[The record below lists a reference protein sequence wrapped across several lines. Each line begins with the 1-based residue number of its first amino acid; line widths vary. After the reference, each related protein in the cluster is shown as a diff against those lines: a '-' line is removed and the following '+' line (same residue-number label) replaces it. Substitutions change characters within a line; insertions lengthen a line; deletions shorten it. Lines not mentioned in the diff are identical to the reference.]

1 MLTCVSQ
8 AEGVIVKLATTG
20 SSVVFLQQNNFFLFI
35 RSENTDLCNAGFH
48 ENHDKELAREQMF
61 GGGARG
67 SWANF
72 IGEVFPFLSHF

>member
-20 SSVVFLQQNNFFLFI
+20 SSVVFFQQNNFFLFI
-35 RSENTDLCNAGFH
+35 RSEKADLCNAGFH

-72 IGEVFPFLSHF
+72 IVSFFHF